1 MTAPTIETDLG
12 KILERIEQNLAE
24 SRRETNQRFE
34 QLQKDLTEIKIAQ
47 ARFEAEVKGDFKALQ
62 GEVSTLKE
70 DVRDIKGAQKAQIW
84 SLIGI
89 LGTVVFGTIVRFVI
103 TAMPTANP

>member
-24 SRRETNQRFE
+24 FRRETNQRFE
-34 QLQKDLTEIKIAQ
+34 QLNKDVTDIKVGQ
-47 ARFEAEVKGDFKALQ
+47 AKLEAEVKGDIKALQ
-62 GEVSTLKE
+62 GEVSIIKE
-70 DVRDIKGAQKAQIW
+70 DIRDIKGSQKAQIW

-89 LGTVVFGTIVRFVI
+89 LGTVALGAVVRFVI
-103 TAMPTANP
+103 AAMPGGNP